1 MDPFALVS
9 AVGTCYEYANWIIDF
24 CQTWKNA
31 DEEVAE
37 RVNIIESCW
46 AKTRLQVMLIQ
57 RTRPIMDAELLRVLD
72 ESLDILREKLTI
84 AVAKLQN
91 VQDNKSEIRPG
102 FFGFRRRARG
112 DKWALEKDTLDSVI
126 RDLEDWQRRCDPSW
140 FLIMRIANP
149 VIDEELQK
157 AEAAA
162 EATPATSTI
171 TGRFGRGPPCPS
183 PLSLAGGIRDAL
195 RRNGPHRSV
204 FLPEM
209 PLDTSAI
216 PFSTAKTARK
226 KTSSDHSTWYIL
238 DTLKFHPG
246 PDTSAVT
253 DDVRDLARK
262 LKRADP
268 FTFGLL
274 SCVGAIRVFERVPQT
289 KEKRL
294 VGFELVLRAPGGVDA
309 QALCSLR
316 ELLVKSADGGGAV
329 PSLTRRVCLAQEL
342 AKSVSYMHTFDFV
355 HKNICPES
363 VLVNNSTNPDSPRN
377 RRSSFLVGFG
387 SFRSAGGGTR
397 LLGDEAWE
405 RNIYRHP
412 ERQGENPSQ
421 KFKMQHDIYS
431 LGVCLL
437 EIGLWQSFV
446 EHSDNGTPVAK
457 FGKVCQDFVDNFIKE
472 HQVAV
477 GASQFGT
484 SQFGIA
490 FVFFKDYLV
499 DLARVELPHRMGERY
514 AEVVVACLTCLD
526 TDSDGFGD
534 LSDKAEYTDGITLGV
549 RFLEVIHIRLD
560 EIVL

>member
-72 ESLDILREKLTI
+72 ESLDILREKLTL

-91 VQDNKSEIRPG
+91 VQDNKSEMRPG
-102 FFGFRRRARG
+102 FFGFRRKARG

-157 AEAAA
+157 AEATA
-162 EATPATSTI
+162 EAAAIAARSS
-171 TGRFGRGPPCPS
+171 RRPPSPS

-195 RRNGPHRSV
+195 RRNVPHRSV

-209 PLDTSAI
+209 PLDTVAI

-226 KTSSDHSTWYIL
+226 KTPSDQSSSWYIL
-238 DTLKFHPG
+238 DTLKLNPG
-246 PDTSAVT
+246 PDSSAMT

-262 LKRADP
+262 LKHADP
-268 FTFGLL
+268 FAFGLL
-274 SCVGAIRVFERVPQT
+274 GCVGAVRVFERVPQT

-294 VGFELVLRAPGGVDA
+294 AGFELVFRAPGGVTA
-309 QALCSLR
+309 EALCSLR
-316 ELLVKSADGGGAV
+316 DLLVRSVSGGTV
-329 PSLTRRVCLAQEL
+329 PSLTRRVYLAQEL
-342 AKSVSYMHTFDFV
+342 AQSVSYMHTFDFV

-363 VLVNNSTNPDSPRN
+363 VLLVNSKDADPLRN

-387 SFRSAGGGTR
+387 SFRSAEGGTR

-446 EHSDNGTPVAK
+446 EYSDSATPMAK
-457 FGKVCQDFVDNFIKE
+457 FGTVCQDFVDKFIRE

-477 GASQFGT
+477 GASQL
-484 SQFGIA
+484 GIA
-490 FVFFKDYLV
+490 FFFFKDYLV

-514 AEVVVACLTCLD
+514 SEVVITCLTCLD

-534 LSDKAEYTDGITLGV
+534 LSDQAEYTDGIPLGV
-549 RFLEVIHIRLD
+549 RFLEMIHIRLD